1 MAGSPINLNFM
12 SLVQIFLIAF
22 ALAMDAFAVSVAAG
36 FSIPKVRIRHA
47 LTYGAW
53 FGGFQAIMPL
63 AGWLG
68 GRSLS
73 RYISEIDHWIAFG
86 LLVLIGGKMI
96 YESFQIEEVE
106 KEKNPL
112 DTKVLFLLAVATSID
127 AFAVGLSFALLKV
140 TVLLPVVIIGVVTFV
155 LSYAGVYL
163 GAKGSHF
170 FERKIEVVG
179 GLILIAIGIK
189 ILWSHLA

>member
-1 MAGSPINLNFM
+1 M

-36 FSIPKVRIRHA
+36 FAIPKVRIRHA
-47 LTYGAW
+47 LTYGLW
-53 FGGFQAIMPL
+53 FGAFQAIMPL

-68 GRSLS
+68 GRTLS

-86 LLVLIGGKMI
+86 LLLLIGGKMI

-112 DTKVLFLLAVATSID
+112 DTKVLFILALATSID
-127 AFAVGLSFALLKV
+127 ALAVGLSFALLNV
-140 TVLLPVVIIGVVTFV
+140 TVLLPVVIIGVVTFI
-155 LSYAGVYL
+155 LSYAGVYI
-163 GAKGSHF
+163 GAKGGHF

-179 GLILIAIGIK
+179 GLILIAIGLK
-189 ILWSHLA
+189 ILWSHLVA

>member
-1 MAGSPINLNFM
+1 M
-12 SLVQIFLIAF
+12 SLLQIFLIAF

-36 FSIPKVRIRHA
+36 FAIPRVRLRHA
-47 LTYGAW
+47 FTYAAW

-96 YESFQIEEVE
+96 YESFRIEEQE
-106 KEKNPL
+106 KVKDPL
-112 DTKVLFLLAVATSID
+112 DLKVLFLLAVATSID
-127 AFAVGLSFALLKV
+127 ALAVGLSFALLNV
-140 TVLLPVVIIGVVTFV
+140 TVLLPILVIGVVTFIM
-155 LSYAGVYL
+155 SFAGVYL
-163 GAKGSHF
+163 GEKGSHF
-170 FERKIEVVG
+170 FERKIEVIG
-179 GLILIAIGIK
+179 GLILIVIGIK